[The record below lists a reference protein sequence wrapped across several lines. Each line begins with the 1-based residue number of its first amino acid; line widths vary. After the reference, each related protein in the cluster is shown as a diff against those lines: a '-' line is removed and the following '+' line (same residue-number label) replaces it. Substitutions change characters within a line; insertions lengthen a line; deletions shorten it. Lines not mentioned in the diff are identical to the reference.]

1 MPIVHDYREAVN
13 AAVNGNFNA
22 LFKWVEFG
30 VGEPFSEVEHRNF
43 AATIGRCLREAIT
56 NCKEKTKK
64 RLPFPATWAKGF
76 EKHKN
81 SVAQC
86 LGSAFQSDTS
96 SNFLFDFVQLANI
109 LNINVA
115 DQINQIEE
123 MFNNNNKMTL
133 QRNQNYSFE
142 MLRIKCICLRTN
154 EDISVLDHF
163 IDNCV
168 ERFVTEDVLL
178 SWCTRNKGLPSYELN
193 EVVANCSTDI
203 HLHKWDGLLQAN
215 ISGLNEILIKKDDQR
230 QKKQLLN
237 TIDSQINAAA
247 ACKRKI

>member
-1 MPIVHDYREAVN
+1 
-13 AAVNGNFNA
+13 
-22 LFKWVEFG
+22 

-43 AATIGRCLREAIT
+43 AATVGRCLREAIT

-81 SVAQC
+81 TVALC

-96 SNFLFDFVQLANI
+96 SSFLFDFVKLANI
-109 LNINVA
+109 LNINIA

-133 QRNQNYSFE
+133 ERNQNYSFDL
-142 MLRIKCICLRTN
+142 LRIKCICLRTN

-193 EVVANCSTDI
+193 EVIANCSTNI
-203 HLHKWDGLLQAN
+203 HLHKWGSLLQAN
-215 ISGLNEILIKKDDQR
+215 ISGLNETLIKKDDQR
-230 QKKQLLN
+230 QQTQLLN
-237 TIDSQINAAA
+237 TINTQINTAAS
-247 ACKRKI
+247 CKRKI